1 MTRTKNA
8 STILAAVAALG
19 FLSLF
24 AACTDKA
31 EAGFKQCE
39 KLEAE
44 GKLEEAILACRSAH
58 QADARSPYGEKALAL
73 ESKLLD
79 KTTELEKQRKAAEAE
94 SKEANK
100 VSDAEAKVHWVRA
113 STPPND
119 PMGYS
124 ERCMAR
130 NRNYENSYNCEP
142 KDASAAPAGDPFP
155 FKEQCLL
162 LAEQRGCVPF
172 HTDSPT
178 KLFCCA
184 K

>member
-1 MTRTKNA
+1 MTRTTN
-8 STILAAVAALG
+8 TTTVIAAVTLG
-19 FLSLF
+19 CLSLL
-24 AACTDKA
+24 ATACTDKA
-31 EAGFKQCE
+31 EAGFKECE
-39 KLEAE
+39 KLEAQ
-44 GKLEEAILACRSAH
+44 GKLEEAILACRAAH
-58 QADARSPYGEKALAL
+58 HADARSPYGEKALAL

-79 KTTELEKQRKAAEAE
+79 KTTELEQRRKAAEAE
-94 SKEANK
+94 SKESNK
-100 VSDAEAKVHWVRA
+100 VSNAEAKVHWVRV

-142 KDASAAPAGDPFP
+142 QDPSSAPAGDPFP
-155 FKEQCLL
+155 FKEECLL

-172 HTDSPT
+172 HADSPT
-178 KLFCCA
+178 KLFCCT